1 MSFVVLILMTLVVAI
16 AIVELGIILYLDIF
30 DSTDDV
36 LFLEID
42 ELFRIFGFFFIIL
55 IGFEL
60 IETVEMYFKDNII
73 HAEVVLLVAVIAVS
87 RKVILLDLEK
97 YDNTV
102 GLLLYFDSNHPNT
115 YYKTDGF
122 HSFASESTHNKIRLL
137 VFECVCMCD
146 YKEPKTTNSFSMC
159 SLRTV
164 ITLFSI
170 PKIM

>member
-1 MSFVVLILMTLVVAI
+1 VNKSIDKSVSLIHRAKKWMSFVVLILMTVVVAI
-16 AIVELGIILYLDIF
+16 AIVELGMLLYLDIF

-60 IETVEMYFKDNII
+60 IETVEMYFKDNVI

-97 YDNTV
+97 YDPLAII
-102 GLLLYFDSNHPNT
+102 GLGFIILALGGCYFLIKLSYRSRN
-115 YYKTDGF
+115 
-122 HSFASESTHNKIRLL
+122 
-137 VFECVCMCD
+137 V
-146 YKEPKTTNSFSMC
+146 
-159 SLRTV
+159 
-164 ITLFSI
+164 
-170 PKIM
+170 

>member
-1 MSFVVLILMTLVVAI
+1 VNKSIDKSVSLIHRAKKWMSFVVLILMTVVVAI
-16 AIVELGIILYLDIF
+16 AIVELGMLLYLDIF

-60 IETVEMYFKDNII
+60 IETVEMYFKDNVI

-97 YDNTV
+97 YDPLAII
-102 GLLLYFDSNHPNT
+102 GLGFIILALGGCYFLIKLS
-115 YYKTDGF
+115 YRGR
-122 HSFASESTHNKIRLL
+122 S
-137 VFECVCMCD
+137 V
-146 YKEPKTTNSFSMC
+146 
-159 SLRTV
+159 
-164 ITLFSI
+164 
-170 PKIM
+170 

>member
-1 MSFVVLILMTLVVAI
+1 MGKNIDKAVSLINTAKKWMSFVVLILMTIVVAV
-16 AIVELGIILYLDIF
+16 AIVELGIILYLDLF
-30 DSTDDV
+30 DPTDDV

-97 YDNTV
+97 YDPLAII
-102 GLLLYFDSNHPNT
+102 GLGVIIIALGGCYSLI
-115 YYKTDGF
+115 K
-122 HSFASESTHNKIRLL
+122 HSYRGKN
-137 VFECVCMCD
+137 V
-146 YKEPKTTNSFSMC
+146 
-159 SLRTV
+159 
-164 ITLFSI
+164 
-170 PKIM
+170 